1 MKSILIALILYLLVM
16 NVIGFSLM
24 GIDKSKARKRA
35 WRIPESTLFLFAIF
49 GGSIGS
55 IIGMY
60 VFRHKTKH
68 WYFVVG
74 MPLILILQLTGAWYF
89 GLLPFSSGNIFPQTV
104 ESASPAPTESVADPV
119 GSLDDEF
126 APAFIEDEAL
136 PDYDGDDV
144 IIFNYNE
151 PLFTE
156 DEKESIR
163 YECTDG
169 KSAL

>member
-1 MKSILIALILYLLVM
+1 MKHLLLSLILYLLVI

-74 MPLILILQLTGAWYF
+74 MPLILILQLIGCYM
-89 GLLPFSSGNIFPQTV
+89 LLRIPFTITI
-104 ESASPAPTESVADPV
+104 
-119 GSLDDEF
+119 L
-126 APAFIEDEAL
+126 
-136 PDYDGDDV
+136 
-144 IIFNYNE
+144 
-151 PLFTE
+151 
-156 DEKESIR
+156 
-163 YECTDG
+163 
-169 KSAL
+169 